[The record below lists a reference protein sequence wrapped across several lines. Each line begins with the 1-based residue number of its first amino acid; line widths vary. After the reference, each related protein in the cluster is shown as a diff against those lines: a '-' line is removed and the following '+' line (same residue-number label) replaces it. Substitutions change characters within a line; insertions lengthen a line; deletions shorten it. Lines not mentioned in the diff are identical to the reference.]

1 MAHGSKK
8 VVFFALG
15 ANLAIALSKFIVYFL
30 TGSSSMLSEA
40 IHSTA
45 DTGNQVLLL
54 VGMARSRKP
63 EDETHPFGYS
73 QERFFWAFLVAVQL
87 FALGG
92 LYSIWEGIKK
102 ITHPHPIN
110 RPFLAVGLLLFAM
123 VAEGISFLK
132 ASRELHR
139 KKGNLS
145 LFAFLRKTATVEVMV
160 VFLEDL
166 AALIGLTIALFS
178 VLLSRFTGL
187 AFFDGLGSILIG
199 LLLIGVAFFL
209 GSEMHSLMVG
219 EGAPEEVLREVEKI
233 LSEQEGVE
241 RVVYLKSLILGEDNI
256 LLAGKVLFPRSVSM
270 EKVSSSIDRAEEE
283 IREKFPSVKK
293 IFIEADVPK

>member
-8 VVFFALG
+8 VVLFALG
-15 ANLAIALSKFIVYFL
+15 ANLAIALSKFVVYFL

-63 EDETHPFGYS
+63 EDRTHPFGYAS
-73 QERFFWAFLVAVQL
+73 ERFFWAFLVAVQL

-92 LYSIWEGIKK
+92 LYSLWEGVRKVI
-102 ITHPHPIN
+102 HPHQIKN
-110 RPFLAVGLLLFAM
+110 PFLAVGLLLFAM
-123 VAEGISFLK
+123 TAEGISFLK
-132 ASRELHR
+132 ASSELHR
-139 KKGNLS
+139 EKGALS
-145 LFAFLRKTATVEVMV
+145 VFSFLRKTPRVEVV
-160 VFLEDL
+160 VVYLEDM
-166 AALIGLTIALFS
+166 AALLGLTIALFS
-178 VLLSRFTGL
+178 VLLSHFTGL
-187 AFFDGLGSILIG
+187 ALFDGLGSVLIG

-209 GSEMHSLMVG
+209 GSEMHSLIVG
-219 EGAPEEVLREVEKI
+219 ESAPEEVMREVERI
-233 LSEQEGVE
+233 LSGQEGVE

-256 LLAGKVLFPRSVSM
+256 LLAGKVLFPPTTPM
-270 EKVSSSIDRAEEE
+270 EKVSSAIDMAERE
-283 IREKFPSVKK
+283 IREKFPSIKK

>member
-8 VVFFALG
+8 VVLFALG
-15 ANLAIALSKFIVYFL
+15 ANLAIALSKFVVYFL

-63 EDETHPFGYS
+63 EDQTHPFGYAS
-73 QERFFWAFLVAVQL
+73 ERFFWAFLVAVQL

-92 LYSIWEGIKK
+92 LYSLWEGVKK
-102 ITHPHPIN
+102 VSHPHQIKN
-110 RPFLAVGLLLFAM
+110 PFLAVGLLLFAM
-123 VAEGISFLK
+123 AAEGISFLK
-132 ASRELHR
+132 ASSQLHR
-139 KKGNLS
+139 ERGTLPIFS
-145 LFAFLRKTATVEVMV
+145 YLRKTNKVEVV
-160 VFLEDL
+160 VVYLEDM
-166 AALIGLTIALFS
+166 AALLGLTIALFS
-178 VLLSRFTGL
+178 VLLSHFTGL

-209 GSEMHSLMVG
+209 GSEMHSLIVG
-219 EGAPEEVLREVEKI
+219 ESAPEEVMREVERI
-233 LSEQEGVE
+233 LSRQEGVE
-241 RVVYLKSLILGEDNI
+241 RVVYLKSLILGENNI
-256 LLAGKVLFPRSVSM
+256 LLAGKVLFPPTTPM
-270 EKVSSSIDRAEEE
+270 EKVSSAIDMAERE

-293 IFIEADVPK
+293 IFLEADVPK